1 LEDLEFLPLVDE
13 DGVYVGKVGY
23 FDILKNPTTK
33 EKKSCSWGAY
43 K

>member
-1 LEDLEFLPLVDE
+1 LEDLEFLPLLAE

-33 EKKSCSWGAY
+33 EKTFPLWGAY

>member
-1 LEDLEFLPLVDE
+1 LEDLEFLPV
-13 DGVYVGKVGY
+13 VGKVGY

-33 EKKSCSWGAY
+33 EKKSSSWGAY